1 MLTGKHA
8 WGAQLPACLAAF
20 VHRWPAMN
28 SAPVAEEMREFGLA
42 DINARN
48 INESGFVNTEIEQER
63 RRGNKSSTASNY
75 GIRDMPAREALLGR
89 CAAVGRGDTAGAGS
103 ARS

>member
-28 SAPVAEEMREFGLA
+28 SAPVAEEMRELGLA
-42 DINARN
+42 DTNARN
-48 INESGFVNTEIEQER
+48 INEGGLVNTEIEQER
-63 RRGNKSSTASNY
+63 CHSSKSSTASNY
-75 GIRDMPAREALLGR
+75 GI
-89 CAAVGRGDTAGAGS
+89 
-103 ARS
+103 